1 MRTYKVL
8 IITLLILGCKDSRIK
23 DSTKKDSETEVI
35 LNDKPNNKDNNMNA
49 NTEIVEFHN
58 LFNEGS
64 LIKFSPNDLNNTTDV
79 DLIEYKRK
87 LQLFER
93 QHTIRE
99 DFEPDDIK
107 LLINDETFFEAKS
120 YINSEWLDYFLG
132 KYDLYYV
139 YNELV
144 DLAIKQED
152 LNAIKVLIKYKYI
165 FSYKDLNA
173 AKDAKKGQQFEL
185 QENKKDGFDSY
196 LLENSKID
204 DILNLITKKYNSNKI
219 YDNDGYTNLRDGKGS
234 NFSIIAKINSGQHIE
249 VLDNPDEENWYLVQ
263 TKDEQKGYVHKSR
276 IKSE

>member
-107 LLINDETFFEAKS
+107 LLINDETFFEAK
-120 YINSEWLDYFLG
+120 
-132 KYDLYYV
+132 
-139 YNELV
+139 
-144 DLAIKQED
+144 
-152 LNAIKVLIKYKYI
+152 
-165 FSYKDLNA
+165 
-173 AKDAKKGQQFEL
+173 
-185 QENKKDGFDSY
+185 
-196 LLENSKID
+196 
-204 DILNLITKKYNSNKI
+204 
-219 YDNDGYTNLRDGKGS
+219 RDR
-234 NFSIIAKINSGQHIE
+234 
-249 VLDNPDEENWYLVQ
+249 
-263 TKDEQKGYVHKSR
+263 KSVV
-276 IKSE
+276 